1 MVERKKK
8 IDRLAKRAL
17 ELNAEQQ
24 HLLGLLL
31 SNRLKLRNDRSL
43 LKENLTVMRALKAQ
57 LTETLKKDGSS

>member
-1 MVERKKK
+1 MTERKTK
-8 IDRLAKRAL
+8 INGLMKRAL

-31 SNRLKLRNDRSL
+31 SNRRRLRNDRSL
-43 LKENLTVMRALKAQ
+43 LKENLTVLRALKAQ